1 MTSPGS
7 DRGLFQQAD
16 AYERF
21 VGRYSRPLAHEFARA
36 TGVGAGERVI
46 DVGCGTGA
54 LTSVLAALVGPDHVA
69 AADPSEP
76 FVAQCRAN
84 VPGAVVRVAPAEA
97 LPFADRSFDRALAQL
112 VFHFVDDPAAA
123 AGEMMR
129 VTRHGGTVSA
139 CVWDSTGGATVL
151 RAYWDSACEVD
162 PNAPGEVERFGGRP
176 GQLAALW
183 HKVGLRDVTDASLAV
198 SSHYQDFD
206 ELWQSFPGSA
216 AGRVGAH
223 LASLDEARREAL
235 RRALRRRLGSPEG
248 PFELTARAWCAI
260 GVV

>member
-7 DRGLFQQAD
+7 DQVLFQKAA

-21 VGRYSRPLAHEFARA
+21 MGRYSRPLAHEFARA
-36 TGVGAGERVI
+36 TGVAAGERVV

-84 VPGAVVRVAPAEA
+84 VPGADVRVGPAEG

-129 VTRHGGTVSA
+129 VTRDGGTVAA
-139 CVWDSTGGATVL
+139 CVWDFTGGMTML
-151 RAYWDSACEVD
+151 RAYWDSAREVD
-162 PNAPGEVERFGGRP
+162 PNAPDEIQRFGGRP

-183 HKVGLRDVTDASLAV
+183 HEVGLRDVTDSSLAV
-198 SSHYQDFD
+198 SSRYNDFD
-206 ELWQSFPGSA
+206 ELWQSFLGGA
-216 AGRVGAH
+216 AGPVGAH
-223 LASLDEARREAL
+223 VASLDEAGREAL
-235 RRALRRRLGSPEG
+235 RGTLRCRLGSRGG
-248 PFELTARAWCAI
+248 PFELTARAWYAV

>member
-7 DRGLFQQAD
+7 DQVLFQNAD

-21 VGRYSRPLAHEFARA
+21 MGRYSRSLAHEFARA
-36 TGVGAGERVI
+36 TGVATGERVV

-54 LTSVLAALVGPDHVA
+54 LTSALAELVGPDHVA

-84 VPGAVVRVAPAEA
+84 VPGADVRVGPAEA

-112 VFHFVDDPAAA
+112 VFHFVADPAAA
-123 AGEMMR
+123 ATEMMR
-129 VTRHGGTVSA
+129 VTRHGGTVAA
-139 CVWDSTGGATVL
+139 CVWDFTGGMTLL
-151 RAYWDSACEVD
+151 RAYWDSAREVS
-162 PNAPGEVERFGGRP
+162 PNAPDEIERFGGRP

-183 HKVGLRDVTDASLAV
+183 REVGLRDITDSSLAV
-198 SSHYQDFD
+198 SSRYDDFN
-206 ELWQSFPGSA
+206 ELWHSLRGGA
-216 AGRVGAH
+216 AGPVGAH
-223 LASLDEARREAL
+223 FASLDEAGREAL
-235 RRALRRRLGSPEG
+235 RGALRRRIGSRGG
-248 PFELTARAWCAI
+248 PFELTARAWYAV